1 MSLVGSLEDLGL
13 GEILQI
19 VSLSGKSG
27 VLWIRSRHG
36 EGHVVFSRGLIRGAF
51 VKDGARDLLDLV
63 TAAGVLPA
71 DQLHALDQAARV
83 EGVPLEALLGART
96 SLDARCIDEL
106 RGRHV
111 EETVLR
117 MFGWLSGEFSFEIR
131 DEPRGVDI
139 AEELLLR
146 TGINAQFLALEGT
159 RIRDEGG
166 GEEPEI
172 GGSPLDSQD
181 TADADDE
188 TSFADVASEDDEFA
202 HEVELTADDELEAEA
217 MPAGPDD
224 DALAVAAVPVWPAE
238 PSARPAAPSAI
249 RGLRDAA
256 MVAPIEGELLD
267 EAEELPVG
275 LGLDGP
281 TLDGPAELQITV
293 LELVDGEVGSDEL
306 PAVLPDAGEAGH
318 DDEPTLSA
326 GVGAAAAPSAPA
338 PAAARR
344 APSFSAG
351 PVPVVVV
358 DRELAVLEW
367 VKRALAPLP
376 VRAHIFQRSE
386 QAITRIRQYVAR
398 GELPLVLL
406 TSGTPP
412 DPVSG
417 ARNWSEIAAR
427 LRAQVPNLPL
437 VLLAAPETP
446 VVPANERAIP
456 DALAARP
463 DLTTLS
469 DERARERRE
478 TLAAELRGAL
488 ERAHGKAAPRAP
500 VAAPREEPADA
511 LRGLREVS
519 ARLRDPSSRGD
530 VLRLL
535 LEYAARTF
543 ERVAIF
549 AIRDGEAFGVAQIGL
564 PSAGGPDDV
573 DLRRIHFPADE
584 AAWFRK
590 VLEARAP
597 LRATTGD
604 DGDRDLASRLG
615 RAMPPDVYVA
625 PIESGERIAAVL
637 YADNLATRR
646 PLGDSSALEVVLHEA
661 GLALERAV
669 LERALEQAEGER
681 VAAEPEPF

>member
-51 VKDGARDLLDLV
+51 VKDGPRDLRDLVAAAGGLPAEQLNALERAARD
-63 TAAGVLPA
+63 
-71 DQLHALDQAARV
+71 
-83 EGVPLEALLGART
+83 EGAPLEAILCART
-96 SLDARCIDEL
+96 SLDAGCIDEL

-146 TGINAQFLALEGT
+146 TGLNAQFLALEGT

-166 GEEPEI
+166 GEELPI
-172 GGSPLDSQD
+172 GGNAVEPRSP
-181 TADADDE
+181 AAEDDE
-188 TSFADVASEDDEFA
+188 TSFADVAEDDAEIA
-202 HEVELTADDELEAEA
+202 AELVELAEEELVAEA
-217 MPAGPDD
+217 
-224 DALAVAAVPVWPAE
+224 LPAE
-238 PSARPAAPSAI
+238 PGDDAPLALAAAAPSP
-249 RGLRDAA
+249 
-256 MVAPIEGELLD
+256 VAVTPIEAELLD
-267 EAEELPVG
+267 EAPEPSRDPRAHDAPV
-275 LGLDGP
+275 LE
-281 TLDGPAELQITV
+281 GPAEMQITV
-293 LELVDGEVGSDEL
+293 LELVDGEVRGDEL
-306 PAVLPDAGEAGH
+306 PAVLGEAESPATG
-318 DDEPTLSA
+318 DEEPTLGA
-326 GVGAAAAPSAPA
+326 GVAPA
-338 PAAARR
+338 TTSPATAAARR
-344 APSFSAG
+344 GAASPLAGG

-406 TSGTPP
+406 TAGTPP

-417 ARNWSEIAAR
+417 ARDWSEIAAR
-427 LRAQVPNLPL
+427 LRAQVPTLPL
-437 VLLAAPETP
+437 VLLAAPDTP
-446 VVPANERAIP
+446 VMPANERAIP
-456 DALAARP
+456 DALASRP

-488 ERAHGKAAPRAP
+488 ERAHVKAAPRGPAP
-500 VAAPREEPADA
+500 APREEPGDA

-535 LEYAARTF
+535 LEYASRTF

-549 AIRDGEAFGVAQIGL
+549 AVRDGEAFGVAQVGL
-564 PSAGGPDDV
+564 PGAGGPDDV
-573 DLRRIHFPADE
+573 DLRRIHFPADDT
-584 AAWFRK
+584 AWFRK

-597 LRATTGD
+597 VRATPGD

-615 RAMPPDVYVA
+615 HGVPPEVYVA

-637 YADNLATRR
+637 YADNLASRR
-646 PLGDSSALEVVLHEA
+646 PLGDTSALEVVLHEA

-681 VAAEPEPF
+681 AAAEPEPF

>member
-51 VKDGARDLLDLV
+51 VKDGPRELRDLV
-63 TAAGVLPA
+63 AAAGVLPA
-71 DQLHALDQAARV
+71 EQLQALDQAARV

-96 SLDARCIDEL
+96 SLDAGCLDEL

-166 GEEPEI
+166 GGEEI
-172 GGSPLDSQD
+172 GGAPD
-181 TADADDE
+181 AHADDE
-188 TSFADVASEDDEFA
+188 TSFADVADEDEEAADE
-202 HEVELTADDELEAEA
+202 VLLTADDELEAEA
-217 MPAGPDD
+217 LPAGAEDD
-224 DALAVAAVPVWPAE
+224 GTPLPVAAAVPADAWPA
-238 PSARPAAPSAI
+238 RTPAA
-249 RGLRDAA
+249 
-256 MVAPIEGELLD
+256 VAPIEGELLD
-267 EAEELPVG
+267 EAEELPAEPG
-275 LGLDGP
+275 GSEGP
-281 TLDGPAELQITV
+281 GLDGPAELQITV
-293 LELVDGEVGSDEL
+293 LELVDGEVGRDEL
-306 PAVLPDAGEAGH
+306 PAVLPDGGGEAA

-326 GVGAAAAPSAPA
+326 GVAAAAATGPGAG
-338 PAAARR
+338 ARR
-344 APSFSAG
+344 APAFGAG

-386 QAITRIRQYVAR
+386 QAIARIRQYVAR

-417 ARNWSEIAAR
+417 ARDWSEIAAR

-437 VLLAAPETP
+437 VLLAAPQAP
-446 VVPANERAIP
+446 VAPANERSIP
-456 DALAARP
+456 DALAPRP

-469 DERARERRE
+469 DDRARERRE

-488 ERAHGKAAPRAP
+488 ERAHGKAGPRAERTGLTGP
-500 VAAPREEPADA
+500 AGASREEPADA
-511 LRGLREVS
+511 LRSLREVS

-549 AIRDGEAFGVAQIGL
+549 AVRDGEAFGVAQIGL

-584 AAWFRK
+584 TAWFRK

-597 LRATTGD
+597 LRAAPGD

-615 RAMPPDVYVA
+615 QAAPPEVYVA

-637 YADNLATRR
+637 YADNLTTRR
-646 PLGDSSALEVVLHEA
+646 PLGDTSALEVVLHEA

-681 VAAEPEPF
+681 TASEPEPF

>member
-51 VKDGARDLLDLV
+51 LKDGPRGLHDLV
-63 TAAGVLPA
+63 AAAGVLPA
-71 DQLHALDQAARV
+71 KELQALEQAARV
-83 EGVPLEALLGART
+83 EGVALEALLCARS
-96 SLDARCIDEL
+96 SLDPRALDEL

-117 MFGWLSGEFSFEIR
+117 MFGWLSGDFSFEIR
-131 DEPRGVDI
+131 EEPRGVDI

-159 RIRDEGG
+159 RVRDESGG
-166 GEEPEI
+166 GEGGVPEA
-172 GGSPLDSQD
+172 G
-181 TADADDE
+181 ADDE
-188 TSFADVASEDDEFA
+188 TSFADLAGGDDDGA
-202 HEVELTADDELEAEA
+202 PELVLTSDDELETEA
-217 MPAGPDD
+217 VPAGSDEDGAP
-224 DALAVAAVPVWPAE
+224 LAVAAAAPWPA
-238 PSARPAAPSAI
+238 ARPPAV
-249 RGLRDAA
+249 
-256 MVAPIEGELLD
+256 VAPIEGELLD
-267 EAEELPVG
+267 EAEEPPAEPARFDGAG
-275 LGLDGP
+275 LE
-281 TLDGPAELQITV
+281 GPAELQITV
-293 LELVDGEVGSDEL
+293 LELLDGEVGQDEL
-306 PAVLPDAGEAGH
+306 PALLPRNGGAA

-326 GVGAAAAPSAPA
+326 GLAAAAPGSG
-338 PAAARR
+338 RR
-344 APSFSAG
+344 APAFGAG

-358 DRELAVLEW
+358 DRELVVLEW

-386 QAITRIRQYVAR
+386 QAIARIRQYVAR

-406 TSGTPP
+406 TSGTPA

-417 ARNWSEIAAR
+417 ARDWSEIAAR

-437 VLLAAPETP
+437 VLLAAPDAA
-446 VVPANERAIP
+446 VAPANERAVP
-456 DALAARP
+456 DAQAVRP

-500 VAAPREEPADA
+500 ADRSGLTGPGGAPHEEPADA
-511 LRGLREVS
+511 LRSLREVS

-535 LEYAARTF
+535 LEYAARSF

-549 AIRDGEAFGVAQIGL
+549 AVRDGEAFGVAQVGL
-564 PSAGGPDDV
+564 PRAGGPDDV

-584 AAWFRK
+584 PAWFRK
-590 VLEARAP
+590 VLEARAA
-597 LRATTGD
+597 LRAAPGD

-615 RAMPPDVYVA
+615 RAAPAEAYVA

-637 YADNLATRR
+637 YADNLASRR
-646 PLGDSSALEVVLHEA
+646 PLGDTSALEVVLHEA

-681 VAAEPEPF
+681 ATADPDPF